1 MSVVSAAWSGAGS
14 SSADDGAAADAAAAA
29 VDGAADDVLGVGNG
43 RGTAPDEAHA
53 AVSRLAASVTQATD
67 RAGV

>member
-1 MSVVSAAWSGAGS
+1 MSVVSAGWSGGGS
-14 SSADDGAAADAAAAA
+14 SGADDGAGVKAASGA
-29 VDGAADDVLGVGNG
+29 VDGVADDVLGVGNG

-53 AVSRLAASVTQATD
+53 AVSRLAASVTHATD

>member
-1 MSVVSAAWSGAGS
+1 MSVVSAGRSGDGSSGAGN
-14 SSADDGAAADAAAAA
+14 GAGADAASGAA
-29 VDGAADDVLGVGNG
+29 DGAADDVPGVGNG